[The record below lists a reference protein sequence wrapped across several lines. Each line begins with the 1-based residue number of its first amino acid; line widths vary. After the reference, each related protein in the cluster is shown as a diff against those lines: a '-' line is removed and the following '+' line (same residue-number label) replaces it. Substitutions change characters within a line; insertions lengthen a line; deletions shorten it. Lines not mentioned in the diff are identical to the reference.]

1 MIQIDVLQFLVG
13 KEPNRTE
20 VELARAIHGDAA
32 YQQQVNQDIRM
43 LIDRGEVERRGSA
56 APASASRV
64 PPPNIASI
72 ERARCSPGGGPND
85 PYRYYL
91 RRKG

>member
-13 KEPNRTE
+13 KGPNRTE

-64 PPPNIASI
+64 P
-72 ERARCSPGGGPND
+72 RQT
-85 PYRYYL
+85 
-91 RRKG
+91 